1 MISRELV
8 PEILRTFTR
17 VTEVENDDVVIVT
30 TTKVNFYQIII
41 AVLLIIKVLNM

>member
-8 PEILRTFTR
+8 AEILRTFTR

>member
-1 MISRELV
+1 MISRVLV
-8 PEILRTFTR
+8 AEILRTFPR

-30 TTKVNFYQIII
+30 NTKVNFYQIII